1 LQTEEERGEG
11 PFCLPLWIEH
21 SENVTVANYHGYR
34 VVSSYQPFL
43 NAIHVADSKNIRFR
57 NVHVYGDNK
66 VSFDNSIVIDAVP
79 SKLMIRNRELAALNV
94 NTPER
99 PVAEPQKK
107 STVLADGAKVERLTT
122 GFYNISGAAVDDAG
136 RLYFVDAH
144 WQRIYRWLPEERRA
158 EIVRDSPLDPVQ
170 LAFDKAGNLMVVSY
184 AGNGTV
190 YWFKPDA
197 HDLDVTLL
205 KPQPT
210 SPRPGM
216 TPVLPVNY
224 WRNEN
229 DFVKAVPAKRP
240 YQFVSPDGTTFI
252 PAGEDFVTGQLY
264 YGTKMADVL
273 RAFSLGKAVE
283 GKPFFVSDESGQKT
297 YSADVAPDGALT
309 DVKLFAE
316 CGGESVAQDDAGNV
330 YIAAGQVYVYSPSGE
345 LIERIDVPERPID
358 LVFGGKDGRT
368 LYILARTSL
377 YSIETVV
384 KD

>member
-1 LQTEEERGEG
+1 
-11 PFCLPLWIEH
+11 
-21 SENVTVANYHGYR
+21 
-34 VVSSYQPFL
+34 L

-66 VSFDNSIVIDAVP
+66 VSFDNSLVIDGASP
-79 SKLMIRNRELAALNV
+79 LMIWNRELAALTV
-94 NTPER
+94 NTSMKPEVEKAR
-99 PVAEPQKK
+99 R
-107 STVLADGAKVERLTT
+107 STVLADGARVERLTG
-122 GFYNISGAAVDDAG
+122 GFYNVSGAAVDSAG
-136 RLYFVDAH
+136 QLYFVDAH

-184 AGNGTV
+184 AGKGTV

-197 HDLDVTLL
+197 LDQDVTLI
-205 KPQPT
+205 KPQP
-210 SPRPGM
+210 SEPREGM

-229 DFVKAVPAKRP
+229 DFVTAVPAKRP

-252 PAGEDFVTGQLY
+252 PAGEDFVTGALY

-273 RAFSLGKAVE
+273 RAFSLGKPSE
-283 GKPFFVSDESGQKT
+283 GKPFFVSDESAQKT
-297 YSADVAPDGALT
+297 YSANVAPDGTLT

-316 CGGESVAQDDAGNV
+316 VGGENVAQDADGNV
-330 YIAAGQVYVYSPSGE
+330 YIAAGQVYVYSPEGE
-345 LIERIDVPERPID
+345 LIDRIDVPERPIN
-358 LVFGGKDGRT
+358 LTFGGKDRKT

-377 YSIETVV
+377 YSVETRA
-384 KD
+384 KGL